1 MALNK
6 VVIGSDHGGFSLKG
20 FLLKELAA
28 NGVEVVDAGP
38 DKAESCDYP
47 IYAKKVSDM
56 VLDGG
61 DGVLGILVCG
71 TGLGM
76 SIAANRLPGIRAAMC
91 TSEYMARMA
100 RAHNDANILCMGER
114 VMGPGLAL
122 SVVEVFLEAG
132 FEGDRHARRIELIEE
147 LSKI

>member
-1 MALNK
+1 MAAKK

-20 FLLKELAA
+20 FLVSELSAR
-28 NGVEVVDAGP
+28 GLEVVDAGP
-38 DKAESCDYP
+38 DRAESCDYP
-47 IYAKKVSDM
+47 VYAKKVSDM
-56 VLDGG
+56 ILEDDGRA
-61 DGVLGILVCG
+61 LGILICG

-76 SIAANRLPGIRAAMC
+76 SISANRFPGIRAAMC

-114 VMGPGLAL
+114 VVGPGLAL
-122 SVVEVFLEAG
+122 SIVEAFLEAG
-132 FEGDRHARRIELIEE
+132 FEGERHARRIGLIEE

>member
-1 MALNK
+1 MAWNK
-6 VVIGSDHGGFSLKG
+6 VVIGSDHGGFALKG

-28 NGVEVVDAGP
+28 KGVDVVDAGP

-47 IYAKKVSDM
+47 VYAKKVSDM
-56 VLDGG
+56 VLDG
-61 DGVLGILVCG
+61 DGGILGILVCG

-76 SIAANRLPGIRAAMC
+76 SIAANRFSGIRAAMC

-122 SVVEVFLEAG
+122 SVVEAFLAAE
-132 FEGDRHARRIELIEE
+132 FEGDRHARRIGLIEE